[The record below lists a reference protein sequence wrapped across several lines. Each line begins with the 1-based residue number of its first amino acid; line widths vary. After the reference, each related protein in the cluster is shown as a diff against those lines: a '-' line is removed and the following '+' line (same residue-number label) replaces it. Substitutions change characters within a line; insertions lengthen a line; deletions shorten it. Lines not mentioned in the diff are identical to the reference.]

1 MYWDQPLIECRWPQD
16 PDPVPDLLGDQYL
29 LFWNPKFDFRVLRTN
44 QRLRDLCNWANQ
56 GLTQGT
62 DAFVKDPRNHYDI
75 ANLVK
80 LNMWAAD
87 IRRQG
92 MVKPWL
98 ILDWGNGHQE
108 AGTGDSRLRLCE
120 AMPEIQSVQA
130 FISTH
135 RDRAHLYQDLQ
146 PVSTLQRLAELCM
159 AVPDQNFLFRGT
171 DREAPFGIYWYEFD
185 SERTR
190 SVTPGQDWCVR
201 VFQEYHACT
210 QVKITAQW
218 FLDAVDWSQFDKTTP
233 EPCAANL

>member
-1 MYWDQPLIECRWPQD
+1 MYWDKPLVECLWPTG
-16 PDPVPDLLGDQYL
+16 PDPIPDLLGDQYL
-29 LFWNPKFDFRVLRTN
+29 LLWDPRFDFRVLKTN
-44 QRLRDLCNWANQ
+44 QTLSDLCTWARN
-56 GLTQGT
+56 GLSAGIDSFAANTS
-62 DAFVKDPRNHYDI
+62 NHYDI

-87 IRRQG
+87 IRQQG
-92 MVKPWL
+92 IVKPWL
-98 ILDWGNGHQE
+98 ILDWGDYQE

-135 RDRAHLYQDLQ
+135 CSRAHLYQDLE
-146 PVSTLQRLAELCM
+146 PVYTLQRLAELCM
-159 AVPDQNFLFRGT
+159 AVPGQNFLFRGT

-201 VFQEYHACT
+201 VFHEYYNCTHAE
-210 QVKITAQW
+210 ITAEW

-233 EPCAANL
+233 APSAANP